1 MFTLSGE
8 RIYFSICH
16 NWSPFNIRSR
26 SRNGWKQEEE
36 GRCAR
41 AIHPIQEEDWLGLA
55 EQYNRW
61 ALDKIYEELKE
72 RFKEAEKAH
81 DSYVMDLEDAAEAEK
96 KVRISSLT
104 ARFDKLELEVGEVI
118 GSPLSGK
125 SKFNP
130 GAETTDITG
139 LKSGSSRQ
147 DVHLLHQIPKPS
159 DTGHTQCPGCLRSAA
174 QNMEKRQLMN

>member
-1 MFTLSGE
+1 M
-8 RIYFSICH
+8 
-16 NWSPFNIRSR
+16 
-26 SRNGWKQEEE
+26 
-36 GRCAR
+36 
-41 AIHPIQEEDWLGLA
+41 
-55 EQYNRW
+55 
-61 ALDKIYEELKE
+61 YEELKE

-81 DSYVMDLEDAAEAEK
+81 DSYVMDLEEAAEAEE
-96 KVRISSLT
+96 VWISNLT

-147 DVHLLHQIPKPS
+147 DVHLPHQIPKPS
-159 DTGHTQCPGCLRSAA
+159 DTGHTQMSGMPPFGGTKYGEEATHELRQWGGLSEQGKLFNARDDPMRVH
-174 QNMEKRQLMN
+174 NDRVN